1 MPTKSKRP
9 SIEDGLPPARD
20 PLGWIGGD
28 QPTAAPAEPR
38 PQAKPAPAKKRPAA
52 KKAKPAKSEKRPL
65 ATFRLAQ
72 DVRAALYELA
82 EAEAVSPAELA
93 ELAISRLLADI
104 EAGRFDLAAEKEA
117 ATWKI
122 RR

>member
-1 MPTKSKRP
+1 MAKHKRADLEA
-9 SIEDGLPPARD
+9 SLPPVRD
-20 PLGWIGGD
+20 VLDLLGGD
-28 QPTAAPAEPR
+28 QPSAAQPG
-38 PQAKPAPAKKRPAA
+38 AKAKKP
-52 KKAKPAKSEKRPL
+52 EKRPL
-65 ATFRLAQ
+65 TTFRLAA

>member
-1 MPTKSKRP
+1 MAKSKRQD
-9 SIEDGLPPARD
+9 IEASLPPIRD
-20 PLGWIGGD
+20 PLGLLSGD
-28 QPTAAPAEPR
+28 QPAAAPAEPR
-38 PQAKPAPAKKRPAA
+38 PATKAAKP
-52 KKAKPAKSEKRPL
+52 EKRPL
-65 ATFRLAQ
+65 ATFRLAA

-82 EAEAVSPAELA
+82 QAEDVSPAELA

>member
-1 MPTKSKRP
+1 MILALANQKGGVGKTAS
-9 SIEDGLPPARD
+9 AFN
-20 PLGWIGGD
+20 LGH
-28 QPTAAPAEPR
+28 A
-38 PQAKPAPAKKRPAA
+38 
-52 KKAKPAKSEKRPL
+52 
-65 ATFRLAQ
+65 
-72 DVRAALYELA
+72 
-82 EAEAVSPAELA
+82 LA